1 MTDEAIPPDGVVRT
15 ALQLLPIPPHAEG
28 FWTDLDRALD
38 AEGGQ
43 SRPVETDTRRA
54 RREPAERDLAV
65 VPIAFRRPANVV
77 LLVVAAAAAV
87 LVGVAGAAL
96 LGDRDTTRSSD
107 QEVATGLTTLDLTET
122 EPSTLPVISSRSEE
136 AATEAVVRWVGQV
149 QSGAATEAWDG
160 ARPHR
165 EGPLRQRACLRR
177 AAGDDGREY
186 APWSGDPEDV
196 VITPM
201 PGEEVVMAVVTLVGT
216 LIVDGEPELRADVF
230 PVRIDDDEVQI
241 EPAADAT
248 AVELVAPAAIDGE
261 LGSTGEV
268 IIVVPTEAAAPVLR
282 VDDGQAVVCGQA
294 DGTELT
300 VLEDAPGKRCSYQPA
315 EPLARG
321 DHTLTV
327 AYQGADDGAVA
338 ARSVVFEAA

>member
-1 MTDEAIPPDGVVRT
+1 MTDEVILPDEVVRT
-15 ALQLLPIPPHAEG
+15 ALQLLPIPPHGEG
-28 FWTDLDRALD
+28 FWADVDRALD
-38 AEGGQ
+38 AEEGPPR
-43 SRPVETDTRRA
+43 SAETDTQPTDD
-54 RREPAERDLAV
+54 EPVERDRAI
-65 VPIAFRRPANVV
+65 VPVAFRRPGNVA
-77 LLVVAAAAAV
+77 LLALATAAAV

-96 LGDRDTTRSSD
+96 LSDRDTTRPAD

-122 EPSTLPVISSRSEE
+122 ETALPEISSRSEE

-149 QSGAATEAWDG
+149 QSGAATEAWDALG
-160 ARPHR
+160 PTARDR
-165 EGPLRQRACLRR
+165 FGTEDAF
-177 AAGDDGREY
+177 AAQLATMAGEY
-186 APWSGDPEDV
+186 APWSGDPDDV

-216 LIVDGEPELRADVF
+216 LVVDGELELRADVF

-241 EPAADAT
+241 EPAADGT

-261 LGSTGEV
+261 LGPTDEV
-268 IIVVPTEAAAPVLR
+268 IVVVPTDAAAPVLR
-282 VDDGQAVVCGQA
+282 LDDSQAVVCGEV

-300 VLEDAPGKRCSYQPA
+300 VLEDAPGIRCSYQPV
-315 EPLARG
+315 EPLASG

-327 AYQGADDGAVA
+327 AYQGADDGVVA